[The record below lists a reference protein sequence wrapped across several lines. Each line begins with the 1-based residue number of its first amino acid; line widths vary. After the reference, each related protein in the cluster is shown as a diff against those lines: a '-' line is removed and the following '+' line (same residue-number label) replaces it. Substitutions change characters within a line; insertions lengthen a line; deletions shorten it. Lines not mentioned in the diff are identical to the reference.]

1 MSIHVIEHKID
12 EKIKL
17 TIEESTSKKFNIYD
31 NNLVEKEWV
40 ITELKKTNYYY
51 KLTLSSLIFSVI
63 LFLFFLFL
71 KSLGI
76 IFSSNNDS
84 SKLILLFS
92 ILGVSSIVHHFRFK
106 KEKLNQVIYLL
117 NLKNE
122 LEEFE
127 YQINLKVKS

>member
-1 MSIHVIEHKID
+1 MVIHVIEHKID

-31 NNLVEKEWV
+31 SNLVEKEWV
-40 ITELKKTNYYY
+40 ISELKKTNYYY
-51 KLTLSSLIFSVI
+51 KFTLSCLITSLI
-63 LFLFFLFL
+63 LFLFFLTL

-76 IFSSNNDS
+76 IFTTNNDLI
-84 SKLILLFS
+84 KLILLFS
-92 ILGVSSIVHHFRFK
+92 ILGVSIIVHHLRLK

-122 LEEFE
+122 LEEIE
-127 YQINLKVKS
+127 SNHS

>member
-31 NNLVEKEWV
+31 GNLVEKEWV

-51 KLTLSSLIFSVI
+51 KFTLSSLILSVL
-63 LFLFFLFL
+63 LFLIFLIL
-71 KSLGI
+71 KSSGI
-76 IFSSNNDS
+76 IFSSNNDL

-92 ILGVSSIVHHFRFK
+92 ILCVSSIVHHYRFK

-122 LEEFE
+122 LEELE
-127 YQINLKVKS
+127 SNHS

>member
-31 NNLVEKEWV
+31 NNLVEKDWV

-63 LFLFFLFL
+63 LFLFFLIL

-76 IFSSNNDS
+76 IFTSNNDS

-117 NLKNE
+117 PIKRNYLTLN
-122 LEEFE
+122 
-127 YQINLKVKS
+127 

>member
-1 MSIHVIEHKID
+1 MSIHVIENKIN

-31 NNLVEKEWV
+31 GNLVEKEWV

-51 KLTLSSLIFSVI
+51 KFTLSSLIVSVL
-63 LFLFFLFL
+63 LFLIFLIL

-76 IFSSNNDS
+76 IFSSNNDL

-92 ILGVSSIVHHFRFK
+92 ILCVSSIVHHYRFK

-122 LEEFE
+122 LEELE
-127 YQINLKVKS
+127 SNHS

>member
-1 MSIHVIEHKID
+1 MVIHVIEHKID

-31 NNLVEKEWV
+31 SNLVEKEWV
-40 ITELKKTNYYY
+40 ISELKKTNYYY
-51 KLTLSSLIFSVI
+51 KFTLSCLITSLI
-63 LFLFFLFL
+63 LFLFFLTL

-76 IFSSNNDS
+76 IFTTNNDL

-92 ILGVSSIVHHFRFK
+92 ILGLSSIVHHLRLK

-122 LEEFE
+122 LEEIE
-127 YQINLKVKS
+127 SNHS